1 MILPLAAATTR
12 ITLGTLVVCT
22 SFRPPALA
30 AKMADTIDEMSSE
43 RLILGLD
50 AGWHQ
55 LSIRHLA
62 IHLIILPVTSRRRY
76 RCYGPPIWEKISP
89 VAQTGVKCQCNGKS
103 IRIAR

>member
-30 AKMADTIDEMSSE
+30 AKMADTIDEMSRE

-55 LSIRHLA
+55 PSIKLSSSVLRLRPPNSVYPRHRLD
-62 IHLIILPVTSRRRY
+62 S
-76 RCYGPPIWEKISP
+76 
-89 VAQTGVKCQCNGKS
+89 CQAGEAYSDSLGSSVQVLRKK
-103 IRIAR
+103 